1 MDGLD
6 RKETV
11 EAEKGWQKMADTQ
24 ELDESMIIGEGED
37 IDGGGDGAAITA
49 ETALAGAA
57 PKKPR
62 AKRASVKSM
71 EGRVVAIEQRVEF
84 IAQELAQLTRMTE
97 QLAHLSGKI
106 AKLEESLEA
115 RSSNGGGAVHD
126 GAGVADQVRQLDERL
141 QKLAYVLAQQN
152 WNRP

>member
-1 MDGLD
+1 
-6 RKETV
+6 
-11 EAEKGWQKMADTQ
+11 MADTQ
-24 ELDESMIIGEGED
+24 ELDESMIVGEGED
-37 IDGGGDGAAITA
+37 LNGDGDGAMVET
-49 ETALAGAA
+49 ETAPQAGGAA

-71 EGRVVAIEQRVEF
+71 EGRVAAIEQRMEAL
-84 IAQELAQLTRMTE
+84 AQELAQLTRMTE

-115 RSSNGGGAVHD
+115 RSSNGGGTAHD
-126 GAGVADQVRQLDERL
+126 SAGIADQVRQMDERL

>member
-1 MDGLD
+1 
-6 RKETV
+6 
-11 EAEKGWQKMADTQ
+11 MADTQ
-24 ELDESMIIGEGED
+24 ELDQSMIVGEGED
-37 IDGGGDGAAITA
+37 LNGDGDGAMMET
-49 ETALAGAA
+49 ETAPQAGAA
-57 PKKPR
+57 PRKPR

-71 EGRVVAIEQRVEF
+71 ESRVAAIEQRVETL
-84 IAQELAQLTRMTE
+84 AQELAQLIRMTE

-115 RSSNGGGAVHD
+115 RSSNGGGTAHD

-152 WNRP
+152 WNRA

>member
-1 MDGLD
+1 
-6 RKETV
+6 
-11 EAEKGWQKMADTQ
+11 MADTQ
-24 ELDESMIIGEGED
+24 ELDESMIVGEGED
-37 IDGGGDGAAITA
+37 LNGDGDGAMMET
-49 ETALAGAA
+49 ETAPQAGAA
-57 PKKPR
+57 PRKPR

-71 EGRVVAIEQRVEF
+71 EGRVAAIEQRVE
-84 IAQELAQLTRMTE
+84 ALVQELAQLTRMTE
-97 QLAHLSGKI
+97 QLAHLSSKI

-115 RSSNGGGAVHD
+115 RSSNGGDTAHD

>member
-1 MDGLD
+1 
-6 RKETV
+6 
-11 EAEKGWQKMADTQ
+11 MADTQ
-24 ELDESMIIGEGED
+24 ELDESMIVGEGED
-37 IDGGGDGAAITA
+37 LNGDGDGAMMET
-49 ETALAGAA
+49 ETAPQAGAA
-57 PKKPR
+57 PRKPR

-71 EGRVVAIEQRVEF
+71 EGKVAAIEQRVEAL
-84 IAQELAQLTRMTE
+84 AQELAQLTRMTE

-115 RSSNGGGAVHD
+115 RSSNGGGMAHD

-152 WNRP
+152 WNRA

>member
-1 MDGLD
+1 
-6 RKETV
+6 
-11 EAEKGWQKMADTQ
+11 MADTQ
-24 ELDESMIIGEGED
+24 ELDESMIVGEGED
-37 IDGGGDGAAITA
+37 LNGDGDGAMMEP
-49 ETALAGAA
+49 ETAPQAGAA
-57 PKKPR
+57 PRKPR

-71 EGRVVAIEQRVEF
+71 EGRVAAIEQRVEAL
-84 IAQELAQLTRMTE
+84 AQELAQLTRMTE

-115 RSSNGGGAVHD
+115 RSSNGGGTAHD

-152 WNRP
+152 WNRA

>member
-1 MDGLD
+1 
-6 RKETV
+6 
-11 EAEKGWQKMADTQ
+11 MADTQ
-24 ELDESMIIGEGED
+24 ELDESMIVGEGED
-37 IDGGGDGAAITA
+37 LNGDGDGAMMET
-49 ETALAGAA
+49 ETAPQAGAA
-57 PKKPR
+57 PRKPR

-71 EGRVVAIEQRVEF
+71 EGRVAAIEQRVEAL
-84 IAQELAQLTRMTE
+84 AQELAQLTRMTE

-115 RSSNGGGAVHD
+115 RSSNGGGMAHD

-152 WNRP
+152 WNRA

>member
-1 MDGLD
+1 
-6 RKETV
+6 
-11 EAEKGWQKMADTQ
+11 MADTQ
-24 ELDESMIIGEGED
+24 ELDESMIVGED
-37 IDGGGDGAAITA
+37 EDLNGSGDGAMMET
-49 ETALAGAA
+49 ETAPQAGTA
-57 PKKPR
+57 PRKPR

-71 EGRVVAIEQRVEF
+71 EGRVAAIEQRVEAL
-84 IAQELAQLTRMTE
+84 AQELAQLTRMTE

-115 RSSNGGGAVHD
+115 RSSNGGGTAHD

-152 WNRP
+152 WNRA